1 MRKVEVMREYK
12 VGQDIVTACGKCK
25 LRTWHVIFAMD
36 AQVIKRVQ
44 CKQCMSYHNY
54 KPDPE
59 DLESRSSKSAAGVL
73 RRREGTDQTVRVGD
87 GPAMLEDNGPAA
99 SGFSLEGPTGSRA
112 TKEPKAP
119 GAKTTRSR
127 KVVEEPDH
135 EALWNEA
142 LKGRDIE
149 QMSNYRADANYLEGT
164 VLNHPL
170 FGVGVITK
178 VSLPPE
184 KRMTVVFRDGSRQLA
199 CRLGG

>member
-1 MRKVEVMREYK
+1 MREYK

-25 LRTWHVIFAMD
+25 LKTWHVIFAMD
-36 AQVIKRVQ
+36 GQVIKRVQ
-44 CKQCMSYHNY
+44 CKQCMGYHNY
-54 KPDPE
+54 KPEPE
-59 DLESRSSKSAAGVL
+59 EQEARSRQSSAGVL
-73 RRREGTDQTVRVGD
+73 RRREGTDGSVRVGD
-87 GPAMLEDNGPAA
+87 APTSGPDNSPTE
-99 SGFSLEGPTGSRA
+99 SGFSLEGPTNMRPK
-112 TKEPKAP
+112 KE
-119 GAKTTRSR
+119 AKTGVAKTPRAR
-127 KVVEEPDH
+127 KGEEAPDY

-142 LKGRDIE
+142 LKGRDLE
-149 QMSNYRADANYLEGT
+149 QMINYRADANYNEGT